1 MVYLLEH
8 ILKLEMEKDGKQEM
22 AFITQEKVEKTLS
35 IIPCV
40 RVSKLSIVSMLS
52 LYHKARSR
60 QGIYV
65 LTIKIHSSK
74 NIILGNLQ
82 DVQLMNTLLSFKPF
96 LFDSISVFFIYWV

>member
-8 ILKLEMEKDGKQEM
+8 ILKLKMKRDGKQEM
-22 AFITQEKVEKTLS
+22 AFITQEKVEKMLS

-40 RVSKLSIVSMLS
+40 RVSKLYIVSMLL
-52 LYHKARSR
+52 LYHKAHSR

-65 LTIKIHSSK
+65 LTIKIHS
-74 NIILGNLQ
+74 NLQ

-96 LFDSISVFFIYWV
+96 LFDSISVFLIYWV

>member
-8 ILKLEMEKDGKQEM
+8 ILKLEMKKDGKQEM

-74 NIILGNLQ
+74 KYHIRKLARCPTAEHPVVI
-82 DVQLMNTLLSFKPF
+82 
-96 LFDSISVFFIYWV
+96 

>member
-8 ILKLEMEKDGKQEM
+8 ILKLEMKKDGKQEM

-40 RVSKLSIVSMLS
+40 RVSKLSMLS
-52 LYHKARSR
+52 LYHKVRSR